1 MQYNLLQYGDI
12 QYNLMQYGVDQI
24 DYIVIQSTLGGV
36 KKIFN

>member
-24 DYIVIQSTLGGV
+24 DYIVIQSTLGG
-36 KKIFN
+36 